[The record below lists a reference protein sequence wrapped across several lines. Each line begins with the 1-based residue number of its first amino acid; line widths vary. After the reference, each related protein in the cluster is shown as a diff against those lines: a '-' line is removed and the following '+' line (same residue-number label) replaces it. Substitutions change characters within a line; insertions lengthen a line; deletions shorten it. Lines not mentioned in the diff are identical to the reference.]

1 MNLKFKV
8 LGLGLL
14 ALVATSAFAA
24 VNASATNGGHFV
36 SEVSGTTIR
45 GQETAPNHK
54 LHFRPHAGSLTE
66 RIGCDVATYHGSAA
80 NATETEIEITPTYEK
95 CYTTD
100 ENKTAVVVT
109 HNKCKFRFGSVVG
122 GTSGTVDVLCAEKA
136 IEIHHPNCT
145 ITVPSAPNQNLS
157 GIHYTRVTE
166 QGKHAI
172 TMHVNVT
179 FTTEYHGGICIF
191 LGTHQFGRLEGSA
204 TVWGEKNGER
214 KSITAT

>member
-1 MNLKFKV
+1 MSLKLKA

-14 ALVATSAFAA
+14 ALVATSAFASM
-24 VNASATNGGHFV
+24 NAGASTGGHFV
-36 SEVSGTTIR
+36 GEVANQTIR
-45 GQETAPNHK
+45 GAETAPNHK

-66 RIGCDVATYHGSAA
+66 RIGCDVATYHGTAA
-80 NATETEIEITPTYEK
+80 TTTETQIEITPTYEK

-109 HNKCKFRFGSVVG
+109 HNGCKYRFTVAAG
-122 GTSGTVDVLCAEKA
+122 GTNGTADLVCAVGKA

-145 ITVPSAPNQNLS
+145 ITVPAQNNLS

-166 QGKHAI
+166 SGKHAI
-172 TMHVNVT
+172 TLDVNAT
-179 FTTEYHGGICIF
+179 FKTEYHGGICIF
-191 LGTHQFGRLEGSA
+191 LGTSQNGRLEGSA
-204 TVWGEKNGER
+204 TVWGEAGGER